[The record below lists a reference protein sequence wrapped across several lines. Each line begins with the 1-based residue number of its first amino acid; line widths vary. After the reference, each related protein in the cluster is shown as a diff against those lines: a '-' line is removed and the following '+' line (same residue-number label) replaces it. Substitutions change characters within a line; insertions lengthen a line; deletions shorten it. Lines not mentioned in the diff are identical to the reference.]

1 MQASKMVITPKFG
14 GRLLAEDSP
23 TALLLTHEAP
33 TIEKLVLKLCE
44 HDQKVSNFTRNLP
57 RFKYLKEDDMLEAIA
72 LPMPH
77 NQDISTEPTFSNVTL
92 DNASIIWAL
101 MCKWFHRNRRD
112 LRLHLL
118 QICLPILAV
127 VVMQNVFGP
136 QPKHMKLSLVHNSN
150 LNFTDNLQKY
160 CGAKSLLQ
168 ECLSN
173 LGICNFVDKF
183 DEDQFIWVPANSYE
197 EGLAQI
203 KQGKTTGLVE
213 FPKNYVTHLKN
224 RMALRNFADNETIL
238 GSTISIRLDETERM
252 LVFWMRNT
260 ILEKYTIYVG
270 NILSACSLP
279 SDVSRPPLRGS
290 FFVALPIT
298 IIQVEDK
305 ISGLVDRDNVAGV
318 RFWHYHIATF
328 FTQSLMI
335 FIQIGA
341 LLGIMYYLYDIV
353 INGSW
358 VVVVALMYMTS
369 FAGLYV
375 GFLVSALWDGLL
387 ENILGLLC
395 FFVFMAFT
403 TGIYWPLELMPW
415 TFRQIANL
423 LPMTLMIDA
432 MRSICSRGWGISNT
446 VVALGFI
453 SAGGW
458 ISVSLLITIIA
469 GRWRHK

>member
-1 MQASKMVITPKFG
+1 MVITPKFG

-112 LRLHLL
+112 LRCLYSFLCEFTFVPHVTVFVLNRLHLL

-183 DEDQFIWVPANSYE
+183 DEDQFIWV
-197 EGLAQI
+197 
-203 KQGKTTGLVE
+203 
-213 FPKNYVTHLKN
+213 
-224 RMALRNFADNETIL
+224 
-238 GSTISIRLDETERM
+238 
-252 LVFWMRNT
+252 
-260 ILEKYTIYVG
+260 
-270 NILSACSLP
+270 
-279 SDVSRPPLRGS
+279 
-290 FFVALPIT
+290 
-298 IIQVEDK
+298 
-305 ISGLVDRDNVAGV
+305 
-318 RFWHYHIATF
+318 
-328 FTQSLMI
+328 
-335 FIQIGA
+335 
-341 LLGIMYYLYDIV
+341 
-353 INGSW
+353 
-358 VVVVALMYMTS
+358 
-369 FAGLYV
+369 
-375 GFLVSALWDGLL
+375 
-387 ENILGLLC
+387 
-395 FFVFMAFT
+395 
-403 TGIYWPLELMPW
+403 
-415 TFRQIANL
+415 TFR
-423 LPMTLMIDA
+423 D
-432 MRSICSRGWGISNT
+432 
-446 VVALGFI
+446 
-453 SAGGW
+453 
-458 ISVSLLITIIA
+458 
-469 GRWRHK
+469 